1 MQKQEV
7 PDSTNNHLRHPIT
20 QKKYRN
26 ICILRQ
32 TKNCSKVRVAPV
44 AAESYQDAVAGLLIP
59 SRCPKLLNVEA
70 A

>member
-26 ICILRQ
+26 ICYLDN
-32 TKNCSKVRVAPV
+32 KNCTKVRVGPV

-59 SRCPKLLNVEA
+59 SRWPKLLNVEA